1 MRRFFQGDT
10 KCHAER
16 SEVSQYI
23 NLMADEIIKEEVSGK
38 DRRSFLNLSLFISF
52 AVAIGGALYPI
63 IKYLLPADSTK
74 GTEGG
79 ETFFVSADEVP
90 VGSAKLVRYKNRP
103 TIIIRPKENEVY
115 ALSAV
120 CTHLGCIVKW
130 HEDAKELLCP
140 CHAARF
146 DLYGNVLG
154 GPAPKPLPAYKAA
167 VEEDRILIR
176 EA

>member
-1 MRRFFQGDT
+1 M
-10 KCHAER
+10 
-16 SEVSQYI
+16 S
-23 NLMADEIIKEEVSGK
+23 DEIIKEEVSGK
-38 DRRSFLNLSLFISF
+38 DRRSFLNLSIFISF